1 MRTEREIDATTLEE
15 RRERAKAPAQR
26 FAVHRAQAA
35 TLHRLPERMLVDRAR
50 AESAAVLRS
59 ISSREKL
66 TG

>member
-1 MRTEREIDATTLEE
+1 MRSGPEVVDERVRPEPQAQ
-15 RRERAKAPAQR
+15 PADR
-26 FAVHRAQAA
+26 WAVRRAQAA

-59 ISSREKL
+59 ISSRNEKR